1 MARYVVFTKAIYRV
15 RRIRK
20 RRKRHTF
27 LGNLKRAI
35 RALCR

>member
-1 MARYVVFTKAIYRV
+1 MARYIVTTLNIYRV

-27 LGNLKRAI
+27 LGNIKRAI

>member
-1 MARYVVFTKAIYRV
+1 MARYVVFTKTRYLV
-15 RRIRK
+15 RRRRK

>member
-1 MARYVVFTKAIYRV
+1 MARYVVFTKTLYRV

-20 RRKRHTF
+20 RRKHPTF

>member
-1 MARYVVFTKAIYRV
+1 MARYVVTTRNIYRV

-20 RRKRHTF
+20 RRKRSSF